1 MAHNNYKRIL
11 LAAALLTLAT
21 GAPAQDDDFDF
32 LFGDDEVEEEQTPA
46 SESETQ
52 SESES
57 ESSNDSEAAANESDA
72 SATPAS
78 SEESE
83 EPEQLDTIPV
93 EQTEPQTAGNAPDG
107 RRVIEEIVVTAQKTE
122 QSLSDVPVSVTALQ
136 GNFIVDNA
144 IGNLVEASTYVPNV
158 RVEATSPTSPQV
170 FIRGF
175 GTNTFNPSFEP
186 SVGLVQ
192 DEVFFARGSY
202 FTQSMFD
209 LERIEVLRGPQGTLF
224 GKNTIAGVFNIV
236 TRKAPAEGA
245 ESNVSVLRNNFDDQ
259 RIEAGLGTALT
270 DGVGVR
276 LSLLEDNKAGR
287 LFNSLLNRFEDE
299 ADQSAQRLRI
309 DFDNDGPLNWGL
321 IGQRSETQVNFW
333 PRQLYNIDQD
343 TFDYL
348 SNFDPQIE
356 SDPLNFQ
363 TSYNIR
369 GFMNIDSY
377 TVSGKAVYDIGPVLG
392 LDGLEG
398 TAVVATSEI
407 DVNQFQD
414 LDTSPADLINL
425 FGDLENY
432 TQDSLELR
440 FSGGGGAP
448 FGLGTGSEFVGGVYI
463 LQSEYAIITGIEAG
477 EDLASY
483 AATNDGQQLASGGAL
498 PGLPGGGVPAGV
510 IGDIAAIPAGAIL
523 EGDRYTFDF
532 FQRNETLALFGQM
545 TWSINEQWSV
555 TPGLRYNAEKKTVDS
570 AGFSS
575 CQGKEAGQPCITAQL
590 VNGQDYDFRGIV
602 REETNVSPKVSVGFS
617 PADGLNFFATA
628 ARGFKSG
635 GVNSI
640 SFTGEDLEY
649 EPETATSFELG
660 VKSKL
665 FGRSLNLN
673 ATAFRMDFDDLQV
686 LAFNGFF
693 FDVSNAASAYSQGI
707 ETDLLWLT
715 PYRPLTVNASLGYLD
730 AQYNE
735 YGNAPAPISEG
746 LNEQQDLAG
755 RTLAFAP
762 NWQATLTTTFEYTLL
777 SIPTKLNIN
786 ARYQDEQFTDTDLD
800 PNTLVPP
807 HTIYSASLRM
817 ASPDE
822 RWNLTIGGKNLTD
835 KRVLNQGLDTALFPG
850 VFLANQQP
858 GRSGYVSFGLQW

>member
-1 MAHNNYKRIL
+1 MANNITRSLL
-11 LAAALLTLAT
+11 LAALLSVVAN
-21 GAPAQDDDFDF
+21 GHAQDDFDF
-32 LFGDDEVEEEQTPA
+32 LFGSDDEAETTAPDDERESA
-46 SESETQ
+46 SESADEDSQQ
-52 SESES
+52 SS
-57 ESSNDSEAAANESDA
+57 DDAAADTSEQDQSDA
-72 SATPAS
+72 PPETA
-78 SEESE
+78 
-83 EPEQLDTIPV
+83 EPEELDTIPV
-93 EQTEPQTAGNAPDG
+93 EQPVPQTAGRAPDD

-259 RIEAGLGTALT
+259 RIEAGLGTALS

-276 LSLLEDNKAGR
+276 ISLLEDNKAGR

-299 ADQSAQRLRI
+299 ADQSAQRLRV
-309 DFDNDGPLNWGL
+309 DFENDGPLTWSL
-321 IGQRSETQVNFW
+321 IGQRSDTRVNFW

-348 SNFDPQIE
+348 SEFDPQIE
-356 SDPLNFQ
+356 DDPLNFQ
-363 TSYNIR
+363 TSYNIP

-377 TVSGKAVYDIGPVLG
+377 TVSGTAGYDIGPILG

-398 TAVVATSEI
+398 TVIVATSEI

-432 TQDSLELR
+432 QQDSIELR
-440 FSGGGGAP
+440 FTGGGGAP
-448 FGLGTGSEFVGGVYI
+448 FGLGTGSEFVGGVYS
-463 LQSEYAIITGIEAG
+463 LVSEYAIITGIEAG
-477 EDLASY
+477 VDLASY

-498 PGLPGGGVPAGV
+498 PGLPGGGIPAGV
-510 IGDIAAIPAGAIL
+510 IGDIAAIPAASIL
-523 EGDRYTFDF
+523 EDDRYTFDF

-545 TWSINEQWSV
+545 TWFINEQWSV

-575 CQGKEAGQPCITAQL
+575 CQGKDAGQPCFTAAL
-590 VNGQDYDFRGIV
+590 VNGQDYDIRNIV
-602 REETNVSPKVSVGFS
+602 REETNVSPKISVGFS
-617 PADGLNFFATA
+617 PVDGLNFFATA

-640 SFTGEDLEY
+640 SFSGEDLEY

-693 FDVSNAASAYSQGI
+693 FDVSNAASAFSQGI

-735 YGNAPAPISEG
+735 YNNAPAPISEG

-762 NWQATLTTTFEYTLL
+762 NWQATLTTTFEYTLFAL
-777 SIPTKLNIN
+777 PITLNAN

-800 PNTLVPP
+800 PNTRVPP
-807 HTIYSASLRM
+807 HTIYSASLRV
-817 ASPDE
+817 ASPSE

-858 GRSGYVSFGLQW
+858 GRSGYVSFGLTW